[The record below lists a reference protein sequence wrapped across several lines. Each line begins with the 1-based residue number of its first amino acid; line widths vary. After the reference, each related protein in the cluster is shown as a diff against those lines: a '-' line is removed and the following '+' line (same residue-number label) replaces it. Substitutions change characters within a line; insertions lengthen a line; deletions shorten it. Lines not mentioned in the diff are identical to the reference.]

1 MPEIIVDSRESR
13 SPVISALQKTEGV
26 TVVVRELS
34 CGDYLPHPSFGI
46 ERKDA
51 QDFVLSV
58 MDRRLFAQV
67 KRMKDEYERVLF
79 LVEGNPY
86 DTRSGMQP
94 EAIRGALSYLMAIE
108 GVSLVTVES
117 VSHTA
122 PLLVTLARHLQE
134 GLGYEVPLR
143 MAKPKN
149 TADLS
154 QYLVEGLPGIGPTTA
169 QTLLASFGSAELVFN
184 ASVAELCAVPGIGKK
199 TAERIREA
207 LSAKVTK

>member
-1 MPEIIVDSRESR
+1 MLEIVVDSRESR
-13 SPVISALQKTEGV
+13 SPVIGALQRTPGV
-26 TVVVRELS
+26 EVTVRELP
-34 CGDYLPHPSFGI
+34 CADYLPHPTFGI

-51 QDFVLSV
+51 QDFILSV

-79 LVEGNPY
+79 LVEGDPY
-86 DTRSGMQP
+86 ATRSGMQP

-108 GVSLVTVES
+108 GVSLMTVSS
-117 VSHTA
+117 VSETA

-143 MAKPKN
+143 TAKPKN

-154 QYLVEGLPGIGPTTA
+154 QYLVEGLPGIGPSTA
-169 QTLLASFGSAELVFN
+169 LTLLASFGSAELVFQ
-184 ASVAELCAVPGIGKK
+184 ASVERLCAVPGIGKK

-207 LSAKVTK
+207 LSANVTK

>member
-1 MPEIIVDSRESR
+1 MPEIIVDFRESR
-13 SPVISALQKTEGV
+13 SPVLAALKKTEGV
-26 TVVVRELS
+26 TVTVRELS

-67 KRMKDEYERVLF
+67 ARMKDEYEKVLF

-86 DTRSGMQP
+86 ATRSGMQP
-94 EAIRGALSYLMAIE
+94 DAIRGALSYLMAIE
-108 GVSLVTVES
+108 GVSLVMVES
-117 VSHTA
+117 VAHTA

-134 GLGYEVPLR
+134 GLGYDVPLR
-143 MAKPKN
+143 TAKPKD
-149 TADLS
+149 ASDLS

-169 QTLLASFGSAELVFN
+169 KTLLVSFGSAELVFN
-184 ASVAELCAVPGIGKK
+184 ASVESLCAVPGIGKK

-207 LSAKVTK
+207 LSAKVPR